1 MTAESG
7 FKETVEPEDVVF
19 ESVVHLLT
27 RATAHRLKAPPEP
40 EGDATPTPKPS
51 NTKPQIRHHGPPPPQ
66 DRKITKPRIFKP
78 QPLPVGIDL
87 EKVVPVIRSED

>member
-51 NTKPQIRHHGPPPPQ
+51 NTKPQIRHHGPPPPGQ
-66 DRKITKPRIFKP
+66 ENHEAE
-78 QPLPVGIDL
+78 DL
-87 EKVVPVIRSED
+87 QATATARWD